1 MRHLPER
8 LSLEPERTD
17 VSTVFFVVLGIYLTA
32 VMAISIASWFKTKT
46 EVDFLAAGRSIGP
59 LVGGAVLAATQISAG
74 TFVGT
79 AGRHYLA
86 GVSWWWPWLGLW
98 AGWLVSAFFVAPKLR
113 RLGALTVP
121 DYISAR
127 YGSPLAGA
135 LAGVLIVVAYTIYL
149 VAQFQA
155 GGEIAEVVFGI
166 QPLTAMLIIVAS
178 TALYTLL
185 GGVRSSSY
193 IEFLQTLIMVG
204 ALVISVPVLLHQV
217 GGGDPLTSARRALGF
232 LETLDPRLVGW
243 YYSPRELLAFA
254 IAFGFSIAAAPYE
267 LTRFYS
273 MRDEKTVRRAI
284 FITIGFQVVISICI
298 MSIGMLMR
306 VIFPNLPSQDQATAI
321 MAFQVL
327 PPVVGALLLVAMLS
341 AIMST
346 VNSVL
351 LVAGAGVAH
360 DLYGKFFKR
369 DASQRH
375 LVNANRIA
383 IVVLSLIPLVFALQK
398 LGDVQGIVLE
408 QAKFIASFFFVP
420 IVIGLN
426 WKRGTAKGAVA
437 AMFGGFTAC
446 LIWTLFYQEHY
457 FPLYGIDSVE
467 VGVGVSLLLFIV
479 VSRLTKPNPGQNL
492 EVFFG
497 KD

>member
-1 MRHLPER
+1 M
-8 LSLEPERTD
+8 SGI
-17 VSTVFFVVLGIYLTA
+17 FFGVLVIYLI
-32 VMAISIASWFKTKT
+32 VILAIAIWSWRQTET

-59 LVGGAVLAATQISAG
+59 VVGGAVLAATQISAG

-86 GVSWWWPWLGLW
+86 GISWWVPWLGMW
-98 AGWLVSAFFVAPKLR
+98 TGWLVCAFFVAPKLR

-127 YGSPLAGA
+127 YGSPIAGA
-135 LAGVLIVVAYTIYL
+135 LAGILIVVAYTIYL

-166 QPLTAMLIIVAS
+166 RPITAMLIIVAS

-193 IEFLQTLIMVG
+193 IDFLQTLVMVG
-204 ALVISVPVLLHQV
+204 ALLVAVPVLLNQV
-217 GGGDPLTSARRALGF
+217 GGGSPVAAVSRAAGF
-232 LETLDPRLVGW
+232 LETLDPRLLGW
-243 YYSPRELLAFA
+243 YYSPRELVAFA

-284 FITIGFQVVISICI
+284 FVAIGFQIIISACI

-306 VIFPNLPSQDQATAI
+306 VLFPNLPSQDQATAI

-351 LVAGAGVAH
+351 LVTGAGVAH

-369 DASQRH
+369 DASDRH
-375 LVNANRIA
+375 MVNANRVA
-383 IVVLSLIPLVFALQK
+383 IVVLSLIPLFFALQK

-426 WKRGTAKGAVA
+426 WRGGTAKGAVA
-437 AMFGGFTAC
+437 AMLGGFLAC
-446 LIWTLFYQEHY
+446 LVWTLFYQEHY

-467 VGVGVSLLLFIV
+467 VGVFVSLILFVV
-479 VSRLTKPNPGQNL
+479 VSKFTKPSPDQEL

-497 KD
+497 R

>member
-1 MRHLPER
+1 M
-8 LSLEPERTD
+8 
-17 VSTVFFVVLGIYLTA
+17 STVFYIVLVVYLLII
-32 VMAISIASWFKTKT
+32 MSISIWSYFRTDT

-86 GVSWWWPWLGLW
+86 GVSWWWPWIGMW
-98 AGWLVSAFFVAPKLR
+98 CGWLVSAFFVAPKLR

-127 YGSPLAGA
+127 YGSPIAGA
-135 LAGVLIVVAYTIYL
+135 LAGILIVVAYTIYL

-166 QPLTAMLIIVAS
+166 RPITAMLIIVAS

-204 ALVISVPVLLHQV
+204 ALLISIPVLLHHV
-217 GGGDPLTSARRALGF
+217 GGGDLTLAVSRSWRF
-232 LETLDPRLVGW
+232 LETLDPRLVGG
-243 YYSPRELLAFA
+243 YYRPKELLAFA

-273 MRDEKTVRRAI
+273 MRDERTVRRAI
-284 FITIGFQVVISICI
+284 FVSIGFQLVISTCI

-306 VIFPNLPSQDQATAI
+306 VLFPNLPSQDQATAV
-321 MAFQVL
+321 MAFQAL
-327 PPVVGALLLVAMLS
+327 PPIVGALLLVAMLS

-351 LVAGAGVAH
+351 LVTGAGVAH
-360 DLYGKFFKR
+360 DLYGKFIKPG
-369 DASQRH
+369 ASQRH
-375 LVNANRIA
+375 MVNANRVS
-383 IVVLSLIPLVFALQK
+383 IVILAVIPLVFALQK

-420 IVIGLN
+420 IVVGLN
-426 WKRGTAKGAVA
+426 WRRGTAKGAVA
-437 AMFGGFTAC
+437 AMIGGFTAC
-446 LIWTLFYQEHY
+446 LIWTLFFQEHY

-467 VGVGVSLLLFIV
+467 VGVGISLLLFVI
-479 VSRLTKPNPGQNL
+479 VSRMTKPHPKQNL
-492 EVFFG
+492 SVFFAR
-497 KD
+497 DSARE

>member
-1 MRHLPER
+1 MG
-8 LSLEPERTD
+8 
-17 VSTVFFVVLGIYLTA
+17 VVFYVVLGLYLA
-32 VMAISIASWFKTKT
+32 VILSISIWSYFRTAD

-86 GVSWWWPWLGLW
+86 GVSWWLPWLGLW
-98 AGWLVSAFFVAPKLR
+98 TGWLVSAFFVAPRLR

-127 YGSPLAGA
+127 YGSARAGA

-166 QPLTAMLIIVAS
+166 RPLTAMLIIVAS
-178 TALYTLL
+178 TSLYTLL

-193 IEFLQTLIMVG
+193 IEFLQTLIMVAG
-204 ALVISVPVLLHQV
+204 LLIAVPVLLDQV
-217 GGGDPLTSARRALGF
+217 GGGSHIAGIRRSLQF
-232 LETLDPRLVGW
+232 LHHLDPRLLGW
-243 YYSPRELLAFA
+243 YYAPKELIAFA
-254 IAFGFSIAAAPYE
+254 VAFGFAIAAAPYE

-273 MRDEKTVRRAI
+273 MRDERTVRRAI
-284 FITIGFQVVISICI
+284 FVSIGFQLLISVSI
-298 MSIGMLMR
+298 MAIGLLMR
-306 VIFPNLPSQDQATAI
+306 VLFPNLPSQDQATAV
-321 MAFQVL
+321 MAFQAL

-351 LVAGAGVAH
+351 LVTGAGVAH
-360 DLYGKFFKR
+360 DLYGKFVR
-369 DASQRH
+369 PGASQKH
-375 LVNANRIA
+375 LVNVNRVA
-383 IVVLSLIPLVFALQK
+383 IVALSLIPLFFALQK

-408 QAKFIASFFFVP
+408 QSKFIASFFFVP

-426 WKRGTAKGAVA
+426 WRRGTAKGAIA
-437 AMFGGFTAC
+437 AMLGGFAAC
-446 LIWTLFYQEHY
+446 LTWTLFFQQRL
-457 FPLYGIDSVE
+457 FATIGVDAVE
-467 VGVGVSLLLFIV
+467 VGIGVSLLLFVV
-479 VSRLTKPNPGQNL
+479 VSKVTNPNPKQNL
-492 EVFFG
+492 AIFFDKPEAG
-497 KD
+497 EASE

>member
-1 MRHLPER
+1 
-8 LSLEPERTD
+8 
-17 VSTVFFVVLGIYLTA
+17 VGAIFFVVLGVYLLVILT
-32 VMAISIASWFKTKT
+32 ISVWSYFRTET

-86 GVSWWWPWLGLW
+86 GVSWWFPWLGLW
-98 AGWLVSAFFVAPKLR
+98 SGWLVSAFLVAPKLR

-127 YGSPLAGA
+127 YGSPKAGA
-135 LAGVLIVVAYTIYL
+135 LAGVLIVVSYTIYL

-155 GGEIAEVVFGI
+155 GGEIAQVVFGI
-166 QPLTAMLIIVAS
+166 QPLIAMLIIVAS
-178 TALYTLL
+178 TAVYTLL

-204 ALVISVPVLLHQV
+204 ALLIAVPVLLDQV
-217 GGGDPLTSARRALGF
+217 GGIHHLAAIRRSLGF
-232 LETLDPRLVGW
+232 LGSLDPRLLGW
-243 YYSPRELLAFA
+243 YYSPKELLAFA
-254 IAFGFSIAAAPYE
+254 VAFGFSIAAAPYE

-273 MRDEKTVRRAI
+273 MRDERTVRRAI
-284 FITIGFQVVISICI
+284 FVSIGFQLVISVCI

-306 VIFPNLPSQDQATAI
+306 VLFPNLPSQDQATAVL
-321 MAFQVL
+321 AFQVL

-351 LVAGAGVAH
+351 LVTGAGVAH
-360 DLYGKFFKR
+360 DLYGKFVRPAATQK
-369 DASQRH
+369 H
-375 LVNANRIA
+375 LVNVNRVA
-383 IVVLSLIPLVFALQK
+383 IVVLSVVPLFFALQK

-408 QAKFIASFFFVP
+408 QAKFMASFFFVP

-426 WKRGTAKGAVA
+426 WRRGTAKGAVA
-437 AMFGGFTAC
+437 AMLGGFGAC
-446 LIWTLFYQEHY
+446 LAWELFFQPVA
-457 FPLYGIDSVE
+457 FARFGIDAVE
-467 VGVGVSLLLFIV
+467 VGIVTSLVLFV
-479 VSRLTKPNPGQNL
+479 LVSRATRPSPAQDLSP
-492 EVFFG
+492 FFDG
-497 KD
+497 S

>member
-1 MRHLPER
+1 MGPIFYL
-8 LSLEPERTD
+8 
-17 VSTVFFVVLGIYLTA
+17 VLGIYL
-32 VMAISIASWFKTKT
+32 VIIMGISVWSYFHTET

-59 LVGGAVLAATQISAG
+59 IVGGAVLAATQISAG

-79 AGRHYLA
+79 AGRHYLT
-86 GVSWWWPWLGLW
+86 GVSWWFPWLGLW
-98 AGWLVSAFFVAPKLR
+98 TGWLVSAFFVAPKLR
-113 RLGALTVP
+113 RFGALTVP
-121 DYISAR
+121 DYISVR
-127 YGSPLAGA
+127 YGSDRAGA

-166 QPLTAMLIIVAS
+166 RPITAMLLIVAS
-178 TALYTLL
+178 TAIYTLL

-204 ALVISVPVLLHQV
+204 ALLVAVPVLLDQV
-217 GGGDPLTSARRALGF
+217 GGLNHLDAIRSSFRF
-232 LETLDPRLVGW
+232 LESLDDRLIGW
-243 YYSPRELLAFA
+243 YFRPLELLAFA
-254 IAFGFSIAAAPYE
+254 VAFGLSIAAAPYE

-273 MRDEKTVRRAI
+273 MRDERTVRRAI
-284 FITIGFQVVISICI
+284 FVSIGFQVVISVCI
-298 MSIGMLMR
+298 MSIGLLMR
-306 VIFPNLPSQDQATAI
+306 VLFPSLPSQDQATAV

-351 LVAGAGVAH
+351 LVTGAGVAH
-360 DLYGKFFKR
+360 DLYGKFFR
-369 DASQRH
+369 PGASQKH
-375 LVNANRIA
+375 LVNVNRVA
-383 IVVLSLIPLVFALQK
+383 IVVLAIIPVFFALQK

-420 IVIGLN
+420 VVIGLN
-426 WKRGTAKGAVA
+426 WRRGTAMGAVTG
-437 AMFGGFTAC
+437 MLGGFLAC
-446 LIWTLFYQEHY
+446 LLWELFAQEHL
-457 FPLYGIDSVE
+457 FPRFGIDAVE
-467 VGVGVSLLLFIV
+467 VGVVTSLVLFVV
-479 VSRLTKPNPGQNL
+479 VSRLTKPSPTQQL

-497 KD
+497 GD